1 MKPAACL
8 TLFFFAITACAP
20 TGSPGQIT
28 ERVMAADTNA
38 DGVLTLAEI
47 AVFTQSRGG

>member
-8 TLFFFAITACAP
+8 SLLVAITACAP
-20 TGSPGQIT
+20 TGSSGQIA

-47 AVFTQSRGG
+47 EVFTQSRGG